1 MGKLGGFSYRELVEK
16 LRKFGFE
23 FLRSAKGD
31 HEIWYSAEKNLFTTI
46 PHHKEI
52 KEGTLTAILKQCKI
66 SIKDFL
72 EV

>member
-1 MGKLGGFSYRELVEK
+1 LGKLGDFSHRELVEK

-23 FLRSAKGD
+23 FLRSAKGN

-52 KEGTLTAILKQCKI
+52 K
-66 SIKDFL
+66 
-72 EV
+72 